1 MTGKV
6 NISTYSGADVKSVS
20 HALAARIKNFRKL
33 QKFTLDE
40 LSRRAGVSKG
50 MLVEIEKGT
59 ANPSI
64 AILCKISAAMGVS
77 VADIVDVAG
86 KPAVH
91 LVKQDEIPVLWR
103 GDRGGTAR
111 LLAGTSGPDMV
122 ELWRW
127 EMYPGELFSSP
138 GHPAGTFELF
148 HVEEGT
154 LTLQVDGTELRI
166 EKGCAAVARTD
177 APHHYTNAGNTTL
190 MFTMTVAE
198 RQK

>member
-1 MTGKV
+1 MTEKV
-6 NISTYSGADVKSVS
+6 NISTDLGADVNSVS
-20 HALAARIKNFRKL
+20 HALAARIKDFRKQ